1 MNGVGEVYDPAAWD
15 ALTFKV
21 APTLRVWVPVPLS
34 VPVVA
39 GLLMKVPAVML
50 FAPLVRVVA
59 VPGRVIEEV

>member
-1 MNGVGEVYDPAAWD
+1 VDEVYDPAACD

-21 APTLRVWVPVPLS
+21 APTFTVWVPLPFK

-39 GLLMKVPAVML
+39 GLLVNVLAVML

-59 VPGRVIEEV
+59 DPGRVMEYV